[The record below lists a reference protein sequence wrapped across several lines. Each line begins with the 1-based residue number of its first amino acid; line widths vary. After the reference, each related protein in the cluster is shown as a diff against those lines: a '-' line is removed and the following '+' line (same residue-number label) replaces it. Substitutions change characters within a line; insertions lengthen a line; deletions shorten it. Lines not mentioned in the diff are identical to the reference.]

1 MKSSGYR
8 LKSLLLLLI
17 AVFMLMHPEIAVT
30 AITDSLELCLKSVIP
45 SLFPFF
51 VLSEY
56 WIRSGCANTVA
67 ETLLSE
73 LNRKTEK
80 FSCEVIEETYSYT
93 RAGTVIAIEN
103 INYLVEGSGHSIKN
117 GIHYVKLDLRRW

>member
-1 MKSSGYR
+1 MKNSIKVVSEKDSVY
-8 LKSLLLLLI
+8 SLLASRKDDESISEFGLLQKVI
-17 AVFMLMHPEIAVT
+17 KIDPEK
-30 AITDSLELCLKSVIP
+30 ENP
-45 SLFPFF
+45 
-51 VLSEY
+51 
-56 WIRSGCANTVA
+56 NTVA
-67 ETLLSE
+67 ETQLSE